1 MARTLFWCVVETTST
16 MFHPAQVFT
25 LIYRID
31 MVRTTVK
38 VYLKDK
44 DGKKDS
50 FVTPIN
56 LPEDE
61 AHQYYIGKW
70 WNMGIEGDYMMKCY
84 AVETIKVEDVS

>member
-31 MVRTTVK
+31 MVRTTV
-38 VYLKDK
+38 K

-84 AVETIKVEDVS
+84 AVETIKVEDVP

>member
-1 MARTLFWCVVETTST
+1 MVRMRFWYVVETIST
-16 MFHPAQVFT
+16 MFHRAQVFT
-25 LIYRID
+25 LILRVNMI
-31 MVRTTVK
+31 RTTVK

-84 AVETIKVEDVS
+84 MVETIKVEDVP

>member
-1 MARTLFWCVVETTST
+1 

-25 LIYRID
+25 SIWRID
-31 MVRTTVK
+31 MIRTTVK

-44 DGKKDS
+44 DGKKNS

-70 WNMGIEGDYMMKCY
+70 WNMGIESDYMMKCY